1 MILNKICTAGL
12 LYCFTIGIVISQ
24 NTKELHINGA
34 HELKKYIQK
43 KDSSKSVIIRETS
56 VDEIYEGLV
65 NNVNKGYIHSLS
77 IYLESQ
83 ERIDKLYLNLEDY
96 VLLRSLEIVG
106 TGYDT
111 FDVRTIEPLPRL
123 DVLSLAYS
131 NFKNYPEIIH
141 YLTNFDSL
149 SYLSLNSKYI
159 DSILFPSPELKSL
172 SFYYISGSFKNIPP
186 IYGQYN
192 SLVSIHFKSDEEIEF
207 IPPEVIRTYQKL
219 PKLALGAHFQLD
231 VPIPIRKYLEQMY
244 DDNRISFFSSKHETA
259 TCNCYKIERR
269 EYCLLVTK
277 KGRCFG
283 RYKTEKKV
291 DKREM
296 HY

>member
-1 MILNKICTAGL
+1 MILNKICTVGL
-12 LYCFTIGIVISQ
+12 LFVFSIGQILSQ
-24 NTKELHINGA
+24 STKELHINGT

-43 KDSSKSVIIRETS
+43 KDSSKSVLIRGTS
-56 VDEIYEGLV
+56 VDEIYQGLV
-65 NNVNKGYIHSLS
+65 NNVNKGYMQSLS
-77 IYLESQ
+77 IYLEPQ
-83 ERIDKLYLNLEDY
+83 ERLTVLYLD
-96 VLLRSLEIVG
+96 LREYFSLSSLEIVG

-111 FDVRTIEPLPRL
+111 FDVRTIEPLPHL

-131 NFKNYPEIIH
+131 DFKNYPEIIH
-141 YLTNFDSL
+141 FLTNFDSL

-219 PKLALGAHFQLD
+219 PELALGAHFQLD
-231 VPIPIRKYLEQMY
+231 VPIPIRKYLEKMY
-244 DDNRISFFSSKHETA
+244 DDHRISFFSSKHETE
-259 TCNCYKIERR
+259 TCNCYKKERR

-283 RYKTEKKV
+283 RYKT
-291 DKREM
+291 
-296 HY
+296 